1 MNGFIN
7 WMEAVLK
14 FLNANSGGLTFVITF
29 VYVVATIAICV
40 ANIQS
45 ANASKKQLR
54 EMQKQYADENRPRIE
69 VEFLYERR
77 AFYGLR
83 FINHGKETAQ
93 NVEIRLS
100 DEFIDSLGNTNFSEL
115 LKKQKGKKC
124 VIGVDQHYDLFFA
137 NEDYLQILDKIPA
150 SGTILYEDRS
160 TKYQSDFNID
170 TENYAT
176 IFSFE
181 SDEEKLL
188 KAMKE
193 QTTQLKSIKEG
204 IRAIAR
210 NTNQFNDTEESE

>member
-1 MNGFIN
+1 
-7 WMEAVLK
+7 MEAVLK

-137 NEDYLQILDKIPA
+137 NFYLFHVNTFFVIFQPFSMFFDKYYRKG
-150 SGTILYEDRS
+150 SGKSQTLWFFMNSQKI
-160 TKYQSDFNID
+160 KP
-170 TENYAT
+170 T
-176 IFSFE
+176 IFE
-181 SDEEKLL
+181 
-188 KAMKE
+188 
-193 QTTQLKSIKEG
+193 
-204 IRAIAR
+204 
-210 NTNQFNDTEESE
+210 

>member
-69 VEFLYERR
+69 VEFLYERQS
-77 AFYGLR
+77 FYGLR

-124 VIGVDQHYDLFFA
+124 VIGVDQHYDL
-137 NEDYLQILDKIPA
+137 DKIPA
-150 SGTILYEDRS
+150 SGTILYEDSS

-210 NTNQFNDTEESE
+210 NTNQFNDAEESE

>member
-1 MNGFIN
+1 
-7 WMEAVLK
+7 
-14 FLNANSGGLTFVITF
+14 
-29 VYVVATIAICV
+29 
-40 ANIQS
+40 
-45 ANASKKQLR
+45 
-54 EMQKQYADENRPRIE
+54 MQKQYADENRPRIE

-93 NVEIRLS
+93 NVEIQLS

-137 NEDYLQILDKIPA
+137 NENYLQILDKIPA
-150 SGTILYEDRS
+150 SGTILYEDSS

-193 QTTQLKSIKEG
+193 QTTQLKSMKES
-204 IRAIAR
+204 IWAIAQ
-210 NTNQFNDTEESE
+210 NTKQFNTTEESE

>member
-14 FLNANSGGLTFVITF
+14 FLNANSRGLTFVITF

-83 FINHGKETAQ
+83 FIKHGKETAQ

-137 NEDYLQILDKIPA
+137 NHTYIHLPNKVPA
-150 SGTILYEDRS
+150 TGTVHYEDNGV
-160 TKYQSDFNID
+160 KYQSEFDID
-170 TENYAT
+170 TEHYAT
-176 IFSFE
+176 IFSLE

-188 KAMKE
+188 KEMKNQTAELKRMKE
-193 QTTQLKSIKEG
+193 S
-204 IRAIAR
+204 IRAIAQ
-210 NTNQFNDTEESE
+210 NTKQFNTTEESE